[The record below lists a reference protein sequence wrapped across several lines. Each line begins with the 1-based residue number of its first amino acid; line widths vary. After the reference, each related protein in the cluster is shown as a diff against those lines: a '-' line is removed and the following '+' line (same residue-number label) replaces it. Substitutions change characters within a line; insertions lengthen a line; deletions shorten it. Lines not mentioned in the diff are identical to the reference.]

1 MGHHLVAS
9 PAPRATPAHRLLDH
23 RHLRLPRLARLP
35 RSRIR
40 VHVSQPALERYAFHC
55 IRLYSAVF
63 TVFLSVVSMRCSQ
76 YAAPYRLPALM
87 LAYSARRL
95 ELIALFENREYPS
108 TDRRILG
115 AFCAAAMGAQN
126 AWTTRSSLKTS
137 TVIVGTN
144 LQKIAEIL
152 YLRVRRKLEGC
163 CSSSVPELGR
173 WEIWGDMGRYGEI
186 WEAARA
192 PSPSWAGGSR
202 RSTTFSPRG
211 RTRGRGR
218 RPCCAAC
225 PPSSERCA
233 APLPSRGP
241 RRTQGNPPPPPSP
254 LSQAVAKHTDV
265 RNQES
270 ALLTR
275 LAFCCVAYAVG
286 AVGGAEAARVCCIGS
301 EATADEAASSRCRWP
316 LYLLHRVAPAGG
328 AAHRTRATA
337 VEMTRAMEGPPKAG
351 HCDTPRT
358 GEGIGKHSLQPS
370 R

>member
-1 MGHHLVAS
+1 
-9 PAPRATPAHRLLDH
+9 
-23 RHLRLPRLARLP
+23 
-35 RSRIR
+35 
-40 VHVSQPALERYAFHC
+40 
-55 IRLYSAVF
+55 
-63 TVFLSVVSMRCSQ
+63 
-76 YAAPYRLPALM
+76 M

-173 WEIWGDMGRYGEI
+173 RFPSINNFLPERQDTGE
-186 WEAARA
+186 RK
-192 PSPSWAGGSR
+192 
-202 RSTTFSPRG
+202 
-211 RTRGRGR
+211 
-218 RPCCAAC
+218 
-225 PPSSERCA
+225 
-233 APLPSRGP
+233 APLLRSLPSIVREVCRPTPRGP
-241 RRTQGNPPPPPSP
+241 RRTQGNQPPPPSP

-301 EATADEAASSRCRWP
+301 ETTADEAASSRCR
-316 LYLLHRVAPAGG
+316 
-328 AAHRTRATA
+328 
-337 VEMTRAMEGPPKAG
+337 
-351 HCDTPRT
+351 
-358 GEGIGKHSLQPS
+358 
-370 R
+370 